1 MTFSSALSPYPH
13 GHDALVRTSHL
24 SLVQSLKGA
33 VMHPKLDIPTSLAL
47 QTTKMR
53 DCEGSVPCKKHRLS
67 IACPLDP
74 LHGYS
79 RIRPHL
85 PSAPGPGG
93 ARR

>member
-1 MTFSSALSPYPH
+1 MTFSCALSPHPH
-13 GHDALVRTSHL
+13 AHDALVRTSHL
-24 SLVQSLKGA
+24 SLVQGLKCA

-53 DCEGSVPCKKHRLS
+53 DYEGSVPCKKHRLF

-74 LHGYS
+74 LHS
-79 RIRPHL
+79 HSHIRPHR
-85 PSAPGPGG
+85 PSAPGPVG